1 MKNMDWYHSL
11 NSPFLSPPEWVFA
24 PVWAILYISLGISLF
39 VFLKNCYKHGFT
51 NGRKIAIAFFSTQ
64 LVLNFSWTSVF
75 FAMQNIFWALVI
87 LFLIWLL
94 TLISMIMFFFY
105 STKAALILIPY
116 FIWICFAFYLNFGYF
131 VLN

>member
-1 MKNMDWYHSL
+1 MKNIDWYHSL

-24 PVWAILYISLGISLF
+24 PVWTILYISLGISLF
-39 VFLKNCYKHGFT
+39 VFLKDSYKYGFT

-87 LFLIWLL
+87 LFLIWLF

-105 STKAALILIPY
+105 STKAALILVPY